1 MPVVFPLSFS
11 IFIICISRAS
21 SLQKF
26 DFALSMPLEDREIYI
41 IITIKYQGILYT
53 VQPKMSTPEFQDTV
67 DREDGTWTIRHNE
80 RAKTLLPCLR
90 AWSAR
95 RNLPTSRYFSGP
107 RRCPNQVSW
116 IQTQMNCYSF

>member
-67 DREDGTWTIRHNE
+67 DREDGT
-80 RAKTLLPCLR
+80 
-90 AWSAR
+90 
-95 RNLPTSRYFSGP
+95 
-107 RRCPNQVSW
+107 
-116 IQTQMNCYSF
+116 